1 MGQPVIHF
9 EIIGKDGDK
18 LQSYYSELFGW
29 EIDANNPLRYGV
41 VAREGNMNPGGVGIG
56 GGVGPGPS
64 PDYAGHVTFYVEVPD
79 VEAALAKAETLG
91 GMRLF
96 GPDVVPGTDVEL
108 VDALIDGSPPPPEA
122 LKALAARE
130 RAIHA
135 LERGPDGELRSVS
148 CPKRPSAAG
157 KLLLD
162 VVRQLGELEPS
173 RLRRCARPECR
184 LAFYDN
190 TRPATQ
196 RWHAER
202 PCGLRERQRRHRATH
217 GV

>member
-1 MGQPVIHF
+1 VTSAALVVVLANAHAERRPPHARTAYVEDAIR
-9 EIIGKDGDK
+9 DAA
-18 LQSYYSELFGW
+18 SASELLEPFLDHPV
-29 EIDANNPLRYGV
+29 DARDLPALRALQRA
-41 VAREGNMNPGGVGIG
+41 VAPI
-56 GGVGPGPS
+56 
-64 PDYAGHVTFYVEVPD
+64 
-79 VEAALAKAETLG
+79 
-91 GMRLF
+91 
-96 GPDVVPGTDVEL
+96 
-108 VDALIDGSPPPPEA
+108 VDALIDGSPPPLEA
-122 LKALAARE
+122 LNALAARE
-130 RAIHA
+130 PAIHA

-190 TRPATQ
+190 TRSATQ

-202 PCGLRERQRRHRATH
+202 PCGLRERQRRHRAKH